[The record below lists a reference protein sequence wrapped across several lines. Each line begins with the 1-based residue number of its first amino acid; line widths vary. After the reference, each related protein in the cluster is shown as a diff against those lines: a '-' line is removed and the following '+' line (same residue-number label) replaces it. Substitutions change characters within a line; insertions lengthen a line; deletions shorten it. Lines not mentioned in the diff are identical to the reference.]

1 MRVGSV
7 VAGVVV
13 GVPGVASAAT
23 QSFSSTGAEQV
34 FTVPA
39 GVYEIDAQLAGGNG
53 GDGSFPAAG
62 GTGGA
67 GGAAR
72 GRVPV
77 LPGQVLYIEI
87 GGTGSGTSGGWNG
100 GGSGFSTFVGTA
112 GGGGGGGT
120 DVRTLPLATAL
131 SVTDSRVLVAGGGGG
146 GGGDIRPGGAAGT
159 AGPDGGGAAGTLT
172 VGTLGLGGNAAPS
185 FYGNGGGGGGFRGGA
200 GSSGGPDGG
209 GGGSNFASPVVSG
222 PVLGVAGG
230 GPVANFWWGS
240 SALVD
245 ATSAAGR
252 SFAGTVGFVSAGQV
266 VTVTNTG
273 GSPVGVR
280 SITGADA
287 GDFFL
292 AGDTCTVRVLANQ
305 TCSVTVRMA
314 PTVTGTRNATLTID
328 GDTPTTVTLTGT
340 ATAAAAGSTGPT
352 GASGAPGAN
361 GSVGPAG
368 VAGPVGEPGAA
379 GPAGFAPRAPQDAIA
394 PDALHL
400 APIASSQGGRFTF
413 TLPESTMV
421 TLTVKDKHG
430 RTTLVG
436 IANGRTGR
444 NTITWNGLLNGRRA
458 PKGTYRVILRPFG
471 QTRAAV
477 TKVTIR

>member
-13 GVPGVASAAT
+13 GVPAVASAAT
-23 QSFSSTGAEQV
+23 QSFASTGAEQV

-53 GDGSFPAAG
+53 ANSSYSG
-62 GTGGA
+62 GGGA

-77 LPGQVLYIEI
+77 LPGQVLYVEV
-87 GGTGSGTSGGWNG
+87 GGNGSGTSGGWNG
-100 GGSGFSTFVGTA
+100 GGSGRTFFA
-112 GGGGGGGT
+112 YSGGGGGGGT

-131 SVTDSRVLVAGGGGG
+131 SATDSRVLVAGGGGG
-146 GGGDIRPGGAAGT
+146 GGYGNAGGSAGN
-159 AGPDGGGAAGTLT
+159 AGPDEGGAAGTLT
-172 VGTLGLGGNAAPS
+172 VGALGLGENSTFDGS
-185 FYGNGGGGGGFRGGA
+185 GGGGGFRGGA
-200 GSSGGPDGG
+200 ESPVFQTGG
-209 GGGSNFASPVVSG
+209 GGGSSFASPVVSG
-222 PVLGVAGG
+222 PVLGVSGS

-240 SALVD
+240 SVLVD
-245 ATSAAGR
+245 TTSAAGR
-252 SFAGTVGFVSAGQV
+252 SFAGTLGFVSPGQV

-292 AGDTCTVRVLANQ
+292 AGDTCTSRVLADQ
-305 TCSVTVRMA
+305 RCSVTVRMA
-314 PTVTGTRNATLTID
+314 PTATGTRTATLTID

-340 ATAAAAGSTGPT
+340 ASAAAAGP
-352 GASGAPGAN
+352 AGAN
-361 GSVGPAG
+361 GSNGVNGVPGVAGPAG

-379 GPAGFAPRAPQDAIA
+379 GPGGLAPRAPQDAIA

-413 TLPESTMV
+413 TLPESMTV
-421 TLTVKDKHG
+421 TLTVKDKYG

-436 IANGRTGR
+436 FANGLAGR
-444 NTITWNGLLNGRRA
+444 NTISWNGLLNGRRA
-458 PKGTYRVILRPFG
+458 PKGIYRVILRPFG